1 MCTMTT
7 TPALNGKVMSRYIH
21 ILNGLPIMY
30 LIVVVAMVVV
40 IGAMSMDAAF
50 GWRKAKLR
58 GEARTSYLF
67 SRSITKFALYEGVL
81 FISAGIDTL
90 IHFVWAQFS
99 SDSVYCV
106 PIASSLVAITLCIV
120 EIWSMREK
128 AEEKTRNNINHAIK
142 VVADAMQR
150 EQAVEI
156 AKHIIDKASDNDKTE

>member
-1 MCTMTT
+1 MREY
-7 TPALNGKVMSRYIH
+7 AG
-21 ILNGLPIMY
+21 ILNGLPVMY

-99 SDSVYCV
+99 SSSVYCV

-142 VVADAMQR
+142 VVADAISR
-150 EQAVEI
+150 EEAVDI
-156 AKHIIDKASDNDKTE
+156 AKHIIDKNIESNNEEN

>member
-1 MCTMTT
+1 
-7 TPALNGKVMSRYIH
+7 
-21 ILNGLPIMY
+21 MY
-30 LIVVVAMVVV
+30 LIVVVSMCVV
-40 IGAMSMDAAF
+40 IGAMCMDAMF

-99 SDSVYCV
+99 HDSIHCV
-106 PIASSLVAITLCIV
+106 PLASILVSITLCIV

-128 AEEKTRNNINHAIK
+128 AEEKTRKNISHAMGVI
-142 VVADAMQR
+142 AEAMSK

-156 AKHIIDKASDNDKTE
+156 AKHIIDKAAEGGSNETDE

>member
-1 MCTMTT
+1 M
-7 TPALNGKVMSRYIH
+7 NGYTH

-30 LIVVVAMVVV
+30 LIVVVAMCVV
-40 IGAMSMDAAF
+40 IGAMCMDAAF

-99 SDSVYCV
+99 STTIHCV
-106 PIASSLVAITLCIV
+106 PLASILVAITLCIV

-142 VVADAMQR
+142 VVADAISR
-150 EQAVEI
+150 EEAVDI
-156 AKHIIDKASDNDKTE
+156 AKHIIDKASDKDNETE

>member
-1 MCTMTT
+1 MREYV
-7 TPALNGKVMSRYIH
+7 G

-99 SDSVYCV
+99 NTSVYCV

-142 VVADAMQR
+142 VVADAISR
-150 EQAVEI
+150 EEAVDI
-156 AKHIIDKASDNDKTE
+156 AKHIIDKASDGKEETET

>member
-1 MCTMTT
+1 M
-7 TPALNGKVMSRYIH
+7 H
-21 ILNGLPIMY
+21 IIKGLPIMY
-30 LIVVVAMVVV
+30 LIVVVAMCVV
-40 IGAMSMDAAF
+40 IGAMCMDAMF

-99 SDSVYCV
+99 TTSIHCV
-106 PIASSLVAITLCIV
+106 PLASILVSITLCIV
-120 EIWSMREK
+120 EIWSMHEK
-128 AEEKTRNNINHAIK
+128 AEEKTRKNISHAMGVI
-142 VVADAMQR
+142 AEAMSK

-156 AKHIIDKASDNDKTE
+156 AKHIIDKAAEGGSNETET

>member
-1 MCTMTT
+1 M
-7 TPALNGKVMSRYIH
+7 NGYTH

-30 LIVVVAMVVV
+30 LIVVVAMCVV
-40 IGAMSMDAAF
+40 IGAMCMDAAF

-99 SDSVYCV
+99 TSTIHCV
-106 PIASSLVAITLCIV
+106 PLASILVAITLCIV

-142 VVADAMQR
+142 VVADAISR
-150 EQAVEI
+150 EEAVDI
-156 AKHIIDKASDNDKTE
+156 AKHIIDKTSSKDETE

>member
-1 MCTMTT
+1 M
-7 TPALNGKVMSRYIH
+7 REYIS

-30 LIVVVAMVVV
+30 LIVVVAMCVV

-99 SDSVYCV
+99 NTSVYCV

-142 VVADAMQR
+142 VVADAISR
-150 EQAVEI
+150 EEAVDI
-156 AKHIIDKASDNDKTE
+156 AKHIIDKASTSDESE

>member
-1 MCTMTT
+1 
-7 TPALNGKVMSRYIH
+7 
-21 ILNGLPIMY
+21 MY
-30 LIVVVAMVVV
+30 LIVVVAMCVV

-99 SDSVYCV
+99 NTSVYCV

-142 VVADAMQR
+142 VVADAISR
-150 EQAVEI
+150 EEAVDI
-156 AKHIIDKASDNDKTE
+156 AKHIIDKASTSDESE

>member
-1 MCTMTT
+1 MI
-7 TPALNGKVMSRYIH
+7 ADYGH
-21 ILNGLPIMY
+21 IVQGLPVMY
-30 LIVVVAMVVV
+30 LIVVVAMCVV
-40 IGAMSMDAAF
+40 IGAMCMDAAF

-99 SDSVYCV
+99 ASVHCV
-106 PIASSLVAITLCIV
+106 PLASILVAITLCIV

-128 AEEKTRNNINHAIK
+128 AEEKTRNNFNHAIK
-142 VVADAMQR
+142 VVADVLQQ

-156 AKHIIDKASDNDKTE
+156 AKHIIDKASESSSGNEM

>member
-1 MCTMTT
+1 
-7 TPALNGKVMSRYIH
+7 
-21 ILNGLPIMY
+21 MY

-40 IGAMSMDAAF
+40 IGAMCMDAAF

-99 SDSVYCV
+99 STSVYCV

-128 AEEKTRNNINHAIK
+128 AEEKTRRNLNHAIK
-142 VVADAMQR
+142 VVADVLQK
-150 EQAVEI
+150 EGSIELG
-156 AKHIIDKASDNDKTE
+156 KHLIDKATESKNDEN

>member
-1 MCTMTT
+1 MREYV
-7 TPALNGKVMSRYIH
+7 G

-99 SDSVYCV
+99 SNSVYCV

-142 VVADAMQR
+142 VVADAISR
-150 EQAVEI
+150 EEAVDI
-156 AKHIIDKASDNDKTE
+156 AKHIIDKASEKDGAETD

>member
-1 MCTMTT
+1 MTDY
-7 TPALNGKVMSRYIH
+7 NN
-21 ILNGLPIMY
+21 ILAGLPIMY

-40 IGAMSMDAAF
+40 ICAMCMDAAF

-58 GEARTSYLF
+58 NEARTSYLF

-99 SDSVYCV
+99 DSVHCV
-106 PIASSLVAITLCIV
+106 PLASILVAITLCIV

-156 AKHIIDKASDNDKTE
+156 AKHIIDKASESNNSEEI